1 MDTPRIFVN
10 PLLTNAMSIA
20 PFKRTATVLALAS
33 LLSACSVLQEDK
45 INYQSAAK
53 APTLEVP
60 PDLTQ
65 LRKDSRY
72 AIESTSAT
80 ALGFQNAGSR
90 VVDAGTAANELG
102 PVKMER
108 QGNQRWLVT
117 RLPADKIWEP
127 LREFWTSNGFVLV
140 TDAAD
145 VGIMETEWAENR
157 AKLPQDFIRKT
168 LGKVLD
174 SFYSTGERDKFR
186 TRVERN
192 AEGGAD
198 IYITHRGMIENYADA
213 QKDRTIWQPRPSDP
227 ELEIEFLRRLMV
239 KLGTSPEAAKTATA
253 STKPAEN
260 TASQVSTVNGQPVI
274 VLQDSLD
281 RAWRRTGVAL
291 DRSGFT
297 VEDRDRSAGVYF
309 VRYVA
314 SVTKTEPSGFLGR
327 LFGSK
332 NDTPSTLTKYQIRLT
347 STGDNQSS
355 LRVLNAAGQAETSA
369 QDAERILKLI
379 AAELR

>member
-1 MDTPRIFVN
+1 MDNPRKFVN
-10 PLLTNAMSIA
+10 PLFFNAMSSA
-20 PFKRTATVLALAS
+20 PFKRTATVLAFAS

-45 INYQSAAK
+45 IDYKSATK

-65 LRKDSRY
+65 LRKESRF

-80 ALGFQNAGSR
+80 ASGFQNAGSR
-90 VVDAGTAANELG
+90 VVDAGTASNALG
-102 PVKMER
+102 PARIER
-108 QGNQRWLVT
+108 QGNQRWLVVS
-117 RLPADKIWEP
+117 LPADKVWEP

-140 TDAAD
+140 TDAPD

-192 AEGGAD
+192 AQGGVE

-213 QKDRTIWQPRPSDP
+213 QKNRTIWQPRPSDP

-239 KLGTSPEAAKTATA
+239 KLGTAPEAPKTATA
-253 STKPAEN
+253 IGNATD
-260 TASQVSTVNGQPVI
+260 TGSQVSSLNGQPVI
-274 VLQDSLD
+274 VLPDNLD

-314 SVTKTEPSGFLGR
+314 AGTSTEPSGFLGR

-332 NDTPSTLTKYQIRLT
+332 KDTPSTLTKYQIKLT
-347 STGDNQSS
+347 PSGENQTD
-355 LRVLNAAGQAETSA
+355 LRVLTASGQPEPSA

>member
-1 MDTPRIFVN
+1 MN
-10 PLLTNAMSIA
+10 PLFFNAMSSA

-45 INYQSAAK
+45 IDYKSAAK

-65 LRKDSRY
+65 LRKESRY

-80 ALGFQNAGSR
+80 ASGFQNAGSR
-90 VVDAGTAANELG
+90 VVDAGTAANALG
-102 PVKMER
+102 PIRMER
-108 QGNQRWLVT
+108 QGNQRWLVAS
-117 RLPADKIWEP
+117 LPADKVWEP

-140 TDAAD
+140 TDAPD

-174 SFYSTGERDKFR
+174 SLYSTGERDKFR

-192 AEGGAD
+192 AQGGVE

-213 QKDRTIWQPRPSDP
+213 QKERTIWQTRPSDP

-253 STKPAEN
+253 PVTPPESSN
-260 TASQVSTVNGQPVI
+260 LISRINGQPVI
-274 VLQDSLD
+274 LLQDNLD
-281 RAWRRTGVAL
+281 RSWRRTGVAL

-314 SVTKTEPSGFLGR
+314 AGTSSEPTGFLGR

-332 NDTPSTLTKYQIRLT
+332 KDTPSTLTKYQISLT
-347 STGDNQSS
+347 ASGENQSM
-355 LRVLNAAGQAETSA
+355 LRVLTASGQPEPSA

>member
-1 MDTPRIFVN
+1 MDSPRKFVN
-10 PLLTNAMSIA
+10 PLFFNAMSSA

-45 INYQSAAK
+45 LDYKSAAK

-65 LRKDSRY
+65 LRKESRY

-80 ALGFQNAGSR
+80 ASGFQNAGSR
-90 VVDAGTAANELG
+90 VVDAGTAANALG
-102 PVKMER
+102 PVRIER
-108 QGNQRWLVT
+108 QGNQRWLVAS
-117 RLPADKIWEP
+117 LPADKVWEP

-140 TDAAD
+140 TDAPD

-157 AKLPQDFIRKT
+157 AKLPQDFIRRA

-174 SFYSTGERDKFR
+174 SFYSTAERDKFR

-192 AEGGAD
+192 AQGGVE
-198 IYITHRGMIENYADA
+198 IYITHRGMVENYADV

-239 KLGTSPEAAKTATA
+239 KLGSSPEAAKTATVTA
-253 STKPAEN
+253 SAADTG
-260 TASQVSTVNGQPVI
+260 SQVSSINGQPVI
-274 VLQDSLD
+274 VLQDNLD

-314 SVTKTEPSGFLGR
+314 AGTSSEPKGFLGR

-332 NDTPSTLTKYQIRLT
+332 KDTPSTLTKYQISLVA
-347 STGDNQSS
+347 SGENQSS
-355 LRVLNAAGQAETSA
+355 LRVLTANGQPETSA

>member
-1 MDTPRIFVN
+1 MDTPRNFVN
-10 PLLTNAMSIA
+10 PLFFNAMSSA

-45 INYQSAAK
+45 IDYKSAATV
-53 APTLEVP
+53 PTLEVP

-65 LRKDSRY
+65 LRKESRY

-80 ALGFQNAGSR
+80 ASGFQNAGSR
-90 VVDAGTAANELG
+90 VVDAGTATNALG
-102 PVKMER
+102 PVRMER
-108 QGNQRWLVT
+108 QGNQRWLVAS
-117 RLPADKIWEP
+117 LPADKVWEP

-140 TDAAD
+140 TDAPD

-174 SFYSTGERDKFR
+174 SLYSTGERDKFR

-192 AEGGAD
+192 AQGGVE
-198 IYITHRGMIENYADA
+198 IYITHRGMIENFADA

-239 KLGTSPEAAKTATA
+239 KLGSSSEVAKTAYGPVTA
-253 STKPAEN
+253 PEANNIISRI
-260 TASQVSTVNGQPVI
+260 NGQPVI
-274 VLQDSLD
+274 LLQDNLD
-281 RAWRRTGVAL
+281 RSWRRTGVAL

-297 VEDRDRSAGVYF
+297 VEDRDRTAGVYF

-314 SVTKTEPSGFLGR
+314 TGTSSESTGLLGR

-332 NDTPSTLTKYQIRLT
+332 KDTPSTLTKYQISLT
-347 STGDNQSS
+347 ATGENQST
-355 LRVLNAAGQAETSA
+355 LRVLTSSGQPEPSA

>member
-1 MDTPRIFVN
+1 MDTSRIFVK
-10 PLLTNAMSIA
+10 PLFFNAMPNV
-20 PFKRTATVLALAS
+20 PFKRTAAVLALAS
-33 LLSACSVLQEDK
+33 LLSACSMLQEDK
-45 INYQSAAK
+45 IDYKSAAK
-53 APTLEVP
+53 APTLEIP

-65 LRKDSRY
+65 LRKESRY
-72 AIESTSAT
+72 VIESTSAT
-80 ALGFQNAGSR
+80 ASGFQSAGSR
-90 VVDAGTAANELG
+90 VVDAGTATNALG
-102 PVKMER
+102 PVRIER
-108 QGNQRWLVT
+108 QGNQRWLVASMS
-117 RLPADKIWEP
+117 ADKVWEP

-140 TDAAD
+140 TDNANI
-145 VGIMETEWAENR
+145 GIMETEWAENR

-174 SFYSTGERDKFR
+174 SLYSTGERDKFR

-192 AEGGAD
+192 AQGGVE
-198 IYITHRGMIENYADA
+198 IYITHRGMIENYADS

-239 KLGTSPEAAKTATA
+239 KLGTTPESAKTAA
-253 STKPAEN
+253 SSAALAESG
-260 TASQVSTVNGQPVI
+260 SQVSSINGQSLI
-274 VLQDSLD
+274 QIQDNLD

-314 SVTKTEPSGFLGR
+314 AGTTTEPKGFLGR
-327 LFGSK
+327 IFGSK
-332 NDTPSTLTKYQIRLT
+332 KDAPSTLTKYQIKLT
-347 STGDNQSS
+347 PSGENQST
-355 LRVLNAAGQAETSA
+355 LRVLTAAGQPEPSV